1 MSTVCSDRRTVTCCG
16 CIIHSP
22 DPGEH
27 ISHGQCMTNRSSA
40 CRVDVGSC
48 FSAGSSSTAPRG
60 SMPRKSDSR
69 SSQHG
74 EADLRPVALAQRCSR
89 GALAITQRAPSVNR
103 AALRDPGCTHI
114 LLDDALPQVMG
125 GQRTRRR
132 VLGWLCASR
141 GQLLRDDPCTRHV
154 RAGPRPSCGDGRSR
168 PLSAAATCEGTWRD
182 NDEAVRRV

>member
-1 MSTVCSDRRTVTCCG
+1 MCVDRRTVTCCT
-16 CIIHSP
+16 CIIYSP
-22 DPGEH
+22 GPGER
-27 ISHGQCMTNRSSA
+27 ISHGQRMTNRSS
-40 CRVDVGSC
+40 RVPCGRRKLLLC
-48 FSAGSSSTAPRG
+48 GSSSTAPRG

-154 RAGPRPSCGDGRSR
+154 RAAPRPSCGDGRSR
-168 PLSAAATCEGTWRD
+168 PLATAATCEGTWRD